1 MKLTE
6 RDIGILK
13 FINEFG
19 FSEMPQIERR
29 FGLKKPRSYQ
39 LLTRLVE
46 EGYVKHE
53 RVFHGRHGIYRL
65 SRKGAKLTHLPPLAR
80 VPLANYKH
88 DITLMEVYLRLR
100 EQYPEASWISERELK
115 RDKYF
120 DGVGKFGHLSDGL
133 LVFKDGKRIAVEVE
147 LSLKSRNRV
156 EQILKW
162 YSGVFEIEEV
172 WYYCPKGI
180 MASMS
185 SMAVEMPH
193 IKFNDLDEF
202 LKEEKTVNGFS
213 VSSVVNQDNDVN
225 GVNEV
230 SGAGEGNGT
239 SGLGANAIDVFD
251 GVGNTGDIVDV
262 NNAGAGKEGF
272 GGVYGERDS
281 DELSVGSYG

>member
-100 EQYPEASWISERELK
+100 EQYPEALWISERELK

-133 LVFKDGKRIAVEVE
+133 LVFKDGKRVAVEVE

-156 EQILKW
+156 EQILRW

-172 WYYCPKGI
+172 WYYCPRGI

-185 SMAVEMPH
+185 SMAFEMAH
-193 IKFNDLDEF
+193 IKFNDLGEF
-202 LKEEKTVNGFS
+202 LREPKAVSGIGRVNRA
-213 VSSVVNQDNDVN
+213 NDAN
-225 GVNEV
+225 GVR
-230 SGAGEGNGT
+230 EGN
-239 SGLGANAIDVFD
+239 
-251 GVGNTGDIVDV
+251 DISD
-262 NNAGAGKEGF
+262 ADEDF
-272 GGVYGERDS
+272 GGVYGERD
-281 DELSVGSYG
+281 ELSVGSYGVS

>member
-100 EQYPEASWISERELK
+100 EQYPQALWISERELK

-156 EQILKW
+156 EQILRW
-162 YSGVFEIEEV
+162 YGGVFEIEEV

-202 LKEEKTVNGFS
+202 LKEEKAVNGFS
-213 VSSVVNQDNDVN
+213 GSRGVNEINDVN
-225 GVNEV
+225 GII
-230 SGAGEGNGT
+230 GDREGNGT
-239 SGLGANAIDVFD
+239 NGASTNAFDAID
-251 GVGNTGDIVDV
+251 GVGDIVNVD
-262 NNAGAGKEGF
+262 NAGAGKEGF
-272 GGVYGERDS
+272 GGVYGKSDS
-281 DELSVGSYG
+281 GEVNLSGYG

>member
-100 EQYPEASWISERELK
+100 EDYPEASWISERELK

-156 EQILKW
+156 EQILRW
-162 YSGVFEIEEV
+162 YGGVFEIEEV

-202 LKEEKTVNGFS
+202 LREPKAVSGFS
-213 VSSVVNQDNDVN
+213 GSSGVNEVNDVN
-225 GVNEV
+225 GIN
-230 SGAGEGNGT
+230 GAGEDDAAQDSFGRVYGKDKGNG
-239 SGLGANAIDVFD
+239 GE
-251 GVGNTGDIVDV
+251 V
-262 NNAGAGKEGF
+262 N
-272 GGVYGERDS
+272 
-281 DELSVGSYG
+281 VGSYG